1 MIKEVKVPDGMQWAN
16 VVDEIEST
24 VEDTGMIV
32 RVGSA
37 NDDRWGMSWN
47 DFKRAFWDT
56 EYRLEGGF
64 CALAADLVVVL
75 SDGSWYEQDKTNG
88 HFYHRMAPTKWLG
101 KPFDKIVG
109 QGTSSLWELNA
120 DDKANV

>member
-1 MIKEVKVPDGMQWAN
+1 MSGQATTADTNWAN
-16 VVDEIEST
+16 LVDEIESV

-56 EYRLEGGF
+56 EYRTYGGPQAGY
-64 CALAADLVVVL
+64 CGLVKDLVVVL
-75 SDGSWYEQDKTNG
+75 DDGSWYEEADNG
-88 HFYHRMAPTKWLG
+88 HFYHRWAPTKKLG
-101 KPFDKIVG
+101 KPFSKIVG
-109 QGTSSLWELNA
+109 QSSSLEELNT
-120 DDKANV
+120 DD